1 LFLVPRRNHL
11 MNKHPIQE
19 PKPIDVPD
27 PKEPE
32 IDPMPE
38 GPSSSDP
45 VTASKKVDDLS
56 QHESHDDPKQR
67 RA

>member
-1 LFLVPRRNHL
+1 
-11 MNKHPIQE
+11 MNKHPSKE
-19 PKPIDVPD
+19 PEPIAPPD

-45 VTASKKVDDLS
+45 VTATVS
-56 QHESHDDPKQR
+56 QGR
-67 RA
+67 